1 MKRGDVYIAPVLYS
15 PLNLQNFWKDMNI
28 YKHTA
33 VSLAASTLLQFI
45 FRKLQMSI
53 ACFLTG
59 VFIDLDHIFDYY
71 MNQELRK
78 TLGYLLHPRQFFV
91 FLREGYE
98 KDKPADKIYKALH
111 SVELLIPISVLY
123 IFGIWN
129 DIATGMLTGFVLHLV
144 MDAIPLGHIGT
155 ISIIY
160 KLKNGFPTGGDIV
173 KQRLSRIGVD
183 LSKCQSCGAEG
194 ETILHKN
201 YRGYAGFTKKGLKKT
216 MVLCEE
222 CHDRMHNEED

>member
-1 MKRGDVYIAPVLYS
+1 
-15 PLNLQNFWKDMNI
+15 MNI

-33 VSLAASTLLQFI
+33 ASLAASTLLQLV
-45 FRKLQMSI
+45 FRKWQMSI

-71 MNQELRK
+71 MNHELREN
-78 TLGYLLHPRQFFV
+78 LRYLLHPRQFFV
-91 FLREGYE
+91 FLREGY
-98 KDKPADKIYKALH
+98 DNAKPADKVYKVLH

-129 DIATGMLTGFVLHLV
+129 DIATGMLIGFVLHLV
-144 MDAIPLGHIGT
+144 MDAIPLGHMGT
-155 ISIIY
+155 ISTIY
-160 KLKNGFPTGGDIV
+160 KLKNGFPTGADIM

-194 ETILHKN
+194 EIILHRNCKW
-201 YRGYAGFTKKGLKKT
+201 YAGFTKKELKRT
-216 MVLCEE
+216 MVLCEK
-222 CHDRMHNEED
+222 CHDRMHNKKT